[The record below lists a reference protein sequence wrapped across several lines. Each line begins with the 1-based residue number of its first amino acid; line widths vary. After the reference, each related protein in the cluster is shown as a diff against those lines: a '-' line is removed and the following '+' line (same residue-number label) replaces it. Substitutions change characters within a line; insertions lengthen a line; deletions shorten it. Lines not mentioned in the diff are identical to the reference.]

1 MQAPFIPAIVGSGAV
16 RTALSISFSGTKN
29 ARADEASIARNAET
43 SMPAEKARFPD
54 PVKTMALT
62 ILSSLRPPH
71 TAGSRC
77 SPQGEAHL
85 PSAPVRL

>member
-62 ILSSLRPPH
+62 DFLRRCVLHIPPDRG
-71 TAGSRC
+71 AVLREKRIC
-77 SPQGEAHL
+77 LLL
-85 PSAPVRL
+85 P